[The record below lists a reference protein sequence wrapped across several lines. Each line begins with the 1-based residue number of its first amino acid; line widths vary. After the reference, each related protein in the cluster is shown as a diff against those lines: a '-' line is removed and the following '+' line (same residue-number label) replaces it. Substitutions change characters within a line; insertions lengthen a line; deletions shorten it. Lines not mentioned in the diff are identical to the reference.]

1 MGKRFDLGSM
11 IETVSG
17 LQEEAA
23 PQVRDIEVITEE
35 ILSLKYKK
43 KKKKEAG
50 SAVLSIGDRLI
61 EAKGMLTHGEWLSW
75 LEDRVEFTERTAQ
88 RFMRLAREWRNPT
101 ALSDLGATKALT
113 LLALPP
119 EEREKFIGEIHVV
132 NGEEKSVS
140 DMTSRELEQAVK
152 DAEQAR
158 ADARTAEE
166 ARAKMEADLR
176 IVKANL
182 EARQAESEKYR
193 AETDALRTELEELK
207 ARPVDVAV
215 MTVDQEKLDKARS
228 DAISEMQSKVDRAEA
243 AKGKA
248 EEARRA
254 AEAALEE
261 ARTKLEAAVKTERK
275 ETIAADADL
284 AAFELLFGQVM
295 DIANKMRGILLKAH
309 GRKDSGKEAGMIK
322 ALTTLSESIRKAAE
336 V

>member
-35 ILSLKYKK
+35 ILSLKRKAG
-43 KKKKEAG
+43 EAI
-50 SAVLSIGDRLI
+50 LDIGDRLI

-119 EEREKFIGEIHVV
+119 GERDVFIEEVHVV
-132 NGEEKSVS
+132 NGEAKSVS

-152 DAEQAR
+152 DAKQAR

-176 IVKANL
+176 IVNANL
-182 EARQAESEKYR
+182 EARQAEAEKYR

-243 AKGKA
+243 ARGKS

-275 ETIAADADL
+275 EIIAADADL

>member
-35 ILSLKYKK
+35 ILSLKQT
-43 KKKKEAG
+43 AG
-50 SAVLSIGDRLI
+50 DAILSIGDRLI

-166 ARAKMEADLR
+166 TRAKMEADLR

-182 EARQAESEKYR
+182 EARQAEAEKYR

-215 MTVDQEKLDKARS
+215 MTVDQENLDKARS
-228 DAISEMQSKVDRAEA
+228 DAISEMQSKVDR
-243 AKGKA
+243 A

-295 DIANKMRGILLKAH
+295 DIANKMRSILLKTH
-309 GRKDSGKEAGMIK
+309 GRKDSGKEDGMIK
-322 ALTTLSESIRKAAE
+322 ALTTLAESIRKAAE

>member
-35 ILSLKYKK
+35 ILSLKQT
-43 KKKKEAG
+43 AG
-50 SAVLSIGDRLI
+50 DAILSIGDRLI
-61 EAKGMLTHGEWLSW
+61 EAKGMLTHGEWLPW
-75 LEDRVEFTERTAQ
+75 LTERVEFSESTAQ
-88 RFMRLAREWRNPT
+88 RFMRLAREWRNPS
-101 ALSDLGATKALT
+101 ALTDLGATKALT

-182 EARQAESEKYR
+182 EARQAEAEKYR

-228 DAISEMQSKVDRAEA
+228 DAISKMQSKVDQAEA
-243 AKGKA
+243 
-248 EEARRA
+248 ARRA

-284 AAFELLFGQVM
+284 AAFELLFGQVV

>member
-1 MGKRFDLGSM
+1 MGDERKMGKRFDSGSM

-35 ILSLKYKK
+35 ILSLKQT
-43 KKKKEAG
+43 AG
-50 SAVLSIGDRLI
+50 DAILSIGDRLI

-119 EEREKFIGEIHVV
+119 EEREKFIEEVHVV

-193 AETDALRTELEELK
+193 AETDALRTELEKLK

-215 MTVDQEKLDKARS
+215 MTVDQEKLDKARA
-228 DAISEMQSKVDRAEA
+228 DAISEMQAKVDRAEA
-243 AKGKA
+243 ARSKA

-261 ARTKLEAAVKTERK
+261 ARTKLEAAVKTEQK

>member
-35 ILSLKYKK
+35 ILSLKQT
-43 KKKKEAG
+43 AG
-50 SAVLSIGDRLI
+50 DAILSIGDRLI

-75 LEDRVEFTERTAQ
+75 LTERVEFSESTAQ
-88 RFMRLAREWRNPT
+88 RFMRLAREWRNPS
-101 ALSDLGATKALT
+101 ALTDLGATKALT

-132 NGEEKSVS
+132 NGEAKSVS

-243 AKGKA
+243 ARGKA

-261 ARTKLEAAVKTERK
+261 ARTKLEAAVKTEQK

>member
-35 ILSLKYKK
+35 ILSLKQT
-43 KKKKEAG
+43 AG
-50 SAVLSIGDRLI
+50 DAILSIGDRLI
-61 EAKGMLTHGEWLSW
+61 EAKGMLTHGEWLPW
-75 LEDRVEFTERTAQ
+75 LTERVEFSESTAQ
-88 RFMRLAREWRNPT
+88 RFMRLSREWRNPS
-101 ALSDLGATKALT
+101 ALTDLGATKALT

-182 EARQAESEKYR
+182 EARQAEAEKYR

-228 DAISEMQSKVDRAEA
+228 DAISKMQSKVDQAEA
-243 AKGKA
+243 
-248 EEARRA
+248 ARRA

-284 AAFELLFGQVM
+284 AAFELLFGQVV

>member
-1 MGKRFDLGSM
+1 MGDERKMGKRFDSGSM

-35 ILSLKYKK
+35 ILSLKQT
-43 KKKKEAG
+43 AG
-50 SAVLSIGDRLI
+50 DAILSIGDRLI

-182 EARQAESEKYR
+182 EARQAEAEKYR

-243 AKGKA
+243 ARGKA

>member
-1 MGKRFDLGSM
+1 MGKKFDLGSM

-35 ILSLKYKK
+35 ILSLKQT
-43 KKKKEAG
+43 AG
-50 SAVLSIGDRLI
+50 SAILSIGDRLI

-119 EEREKFIGEIHVV
+119 EEREKFIEEVHVV

-166 ARAKMEADLR
+166 ALAKMEADMR
-176 IVKANL
+176 AVKANL
-182 EARQAESEKYR
+182 EARQAEAEKYR
-193 AETDALRTELEELK
+193 AETDVLRTELEELK

-215 MTVDQEKLDKARS
+215 MAVDQEKLDKARA

-243 AKGKA
+243 ARGKA

-309 GRKDSGKEAGMIK
+309 GREDGGKEAGMKK
-322 ALTTLSESIRKAAE
+322 ALTTLAESIRKAAE

>member
-35 ILSLKYKK
+35 ILSLKQT
-43 KKKKEAG
+43 AG
-50 SAVLSIGDRLI
+50 DAILSIGDRLI

-166 ARAKMEADLR
+166 ARAKMEAGMRL
-176 IVKANL
+176 V
-182 EARQAESEKYR
+182 R
-193 AETDALRTELEELK
+193 AT
-207 ARPVDVAV
+207 P
-215 MTVDQEKLDKARS
+215 
-228 DAISEMQSKVDRAEA
+228 EMQSKVDRAEA
-243 AKGKA
+243 ARGKA

-309 GRKDSGKEAGMIK
+309 GRKDSGKEEGMIK

>member
-1 MGKRFDLGSM
+1 MGDERKMGKRFDLGAM

-35 ILSLKYKK
+35 ILSLKQT
-43 KKKKEAG
+43 AG
-50 SAVLSIGDRLI
+50 SAILSIGDRLI

-113 LLALPP
+113 LLALPL
-119 EEREKFIGEIHVV
+119 EEREKFIKEVHVV

-166 ARAKMEADLR
+166 ARTKMEADMLA
-176 IVKANL
+176 VKATL
-182 EARQAESEKYR
+182 EARQAEAEKYR
-193 AETDALRTELEELK
+193 AETDALRAELEELK
-207 ARPVDVAV
+207 SRPVDVAV
-215 MTVDQEKLDKARS
+215 MSVDQEKLDKARA

-243 AKGKA
+243 AKDKA

-254 AEAALEE
+254 AEAALKETRE
-261 ARTKLEAAVKTERK
+261 KLESSVRADRKAA
-275 ETIAADADL
+275 IAADAEL
-284 AAFELLFGQVM
+284 ATFELLFSQVM
-295 DIANKMRGILLKAH
+295 GITNKLHGILLKAH
-309 GRKDSGKEAGMIK
+309 RREDSGKAAGMK
-322 ALTTLSESIRKAAE
+322 NALAALAESIRKAAE

>member
-35 ILSLKYKK
+35 ILSLKQT
-43 KKKKEAG
+43 AG
-50 SAVLSIGDRLI
+50 NAILDIGDRLI
-61 EAKGMLTHGEWLSW
+61 EAKGVLSHGDWLPW
-75 LEDRVEFTERTAQ
+75 LTERAEFSVSTAN
-88 RFMRLAREWRNPT
+88 RFMRLSREWRNSS
-101 ALSDLGATKALT
+101 ALTNLGATKALT

-119 EEREKFIGEIHVV
+119 EERDVFIEEVHVV

-166 ARAKMEADLR
+166 ARAKMEADMR
-176 IVKANL
+176 IVEANL
-182 EARQAESEKYR
+182 EARQAEAEKYR

-207 ARPVDVAV
+207 SRPVDVAV

-228 DAISEMQSKVDRAEA
+228 DAISEMQSKVDRAE
-243 AKGKA
+243 
-248 EEARRA
+248 EARRA

-261 ARTKLEAAVKTERK
+261 ARTKLEAAVKAKVKASITV
-275 ETIAADADL
+275 DADL

>member
-35 ILSLKYKK
+35 ILSLKQT
-43 KKKKEAG
+43 AG
-50 SAVLSIGDRLI
+50 DAILSIGDRLI

-166 ARAKMEADLR
+166 ARAKMEADMR
-176 IVKANL
+176 VVKANL
-182 EARQAESEKYR
+182 EARQAEAEKYR

-243 AKGKA
+243 ARGKA

-275 ETIAADADL
+275 DAIALDADL
-284 AAFELLFGQVM
+284 AAFELLFRQVM

>member
-23 PQVRDIEVITEE
+23 PQVRDINVITEE
-35 ILSLKYKK
+35 ILSLKQT
-43 KKKKEAG
+43 AG
-50 SAVLSIGDRLI
+50 DAILDIGDRLI
-61 EAKGMLTHGEWLSW
+61 EAKGMLTHGEWLPW
-75 LEDRVEFTERTAQ
+75 LTERVEFSESTAQ
-88 RFMRLAREWRNPT
+88 RFMRLAREWRNPS
-101 ALSDLGATKALT
+101 ALTDLGATKALT

-140 DMTSRELEQAVK
+140 GMTSRELEQAVK

-158 ADARTAEE
+158 AAARTAEE
-166 ARAKMEADLR
+166 ARAKVEADMR
-176 IVKANL
+176 VVKANL
-182 EARQAESEKYR
+182 EARQAEAEKYR

-215 MTVDQEKLDKARS
+215 MTVDQEKLDKARA
-228 DAISEMQSKVDRAEA
+228 DAISEMQSKVDRAE
-243 AKGKA
+243 
-248 EEARRA
+248 EACRA
-254 AEAALEE
+254 AEAALED
-261 ARTKLEAAVKTERK
+261 ARTKLEAAVKAERK

-309 GRKDSGKEAGMIK
+309 GREDSGKEAGMIK

>member
-23 PQVRDIEVITEE
+23 PQVRDINVITEE
-35 ILSLKYKK
+35 ILSLKQT
-43 KKKKEAG
+43 AG
-50 SAVLSIGDRLI
+50 DAILDIGDRLI
-61 EAKGMLTHGEWLSW
+61 EAKGVLSHGDWLPW
-75 LEDRVEFTERTAQ
+75 LTERAEFSVSTAN
-88 RFMRLAREWRNPT
+88 RFMRLSREWRNSS
-101 ALSDLGATKALT
+101 ALTNLGATKALT

-119 EEREKFIGEIHVV
+119 EERDVFIEEVHVV

-243 AKGKA
+243 ARGKA

-254 AEAALEE
+254 AEAELEE
-261 ARTKLEAAVKTERK
+261 ARTKLEAAVKTEQK

-295 DIANKMRGILLKAH
+295 DIANKMRGILIKAH

>member
-1 MGKRFDLGSM
+1 MGDERKMGKRFDLGSM
-11 IETVSG
+11 IETMSG

-35 ILSLKYKK
+35 ILSLKQT
-43 KKKKEAG
+43 AG
-50 SAVLSIGDRLI
+50 DAILSIGDRLI
-61 EAKGMLTHGEWLSW
+61 EAKGMLTHGEWLPW
-75 LEDRVEFTERTAQ
+75 LTERVEFSESTAQ
-88 RFMRLAREWRNPT
+88 RFMRLAREWRNPS
-101 ALSDLGATKALT
+101 ALTDLGATKALT

-182 EARQAESEKYR
+182 EARQAEAEKYR

-228 DAISEMQSKVDRAEA
+228 DAISKMQSKVDQAEA
-243 AKGKA
+243 
-248 EEARRA
+248 ARRA

-322 ALTTLSESIRKAAE
+322 ALTTLAESIRKAAE

>member
-23 PQVRDIEVITEE
+23 PQVRDINVITEE
-35 ILSLKYKK
+35 ILSLKQT
-43 KKKKEAG
+43 AG
-50 SAVLSIGDRLI
+50 SAILSIGDRLI
-61 EAKGMLTHGEWLSW
+61 EAKGMLTHGEWLPW
-75 LEDRVEFTERTAQ
+75 LTERVEFSESTAQ
-88 RFMRLAREWRNPT
+88 RFMRLSREWRNPS
-101 ALSDLGATKALT
+101 ALTDLGATKALT

-182 EARQAESEKYR
+182 EDRQAEAEKYR

-215 MTVDQEKLDKARS
+215 MAVDQEKLDKARS

-243 AKGKA
+243 ARGKA

-261 ARTKLEAAVKTERK
+261 ARTKLEAAVKTEQK

-322 ALTTLSESIRKAAE
+322 AMTTLAESIRKAAE

>member
-35 ILSLKYKK
+35 ILSLKQT
-43 KKKKEAG
+43 AG
-50 SAVLSIGDRLI
+50 DAILSIGDRLI
-61 EAKGMLTHGEWLSW
+61 EAKGMLTHGEWLPW
-75 LEDRVEFTERTAQ
+75 LTERVEFSESTAQ
-88 RFMRLAREWRNPT
+88 RFMRLSREWRNPS
-101 ALSDLGATKALT
+101 ALTDLGATKALT

-182 EARQAESEKYR
+182 EARQAEAEKYR

-228 DAISEMQSKVDRAEA
+228 DAISKMQSKVDQAEA
-243 AKGKA
+243 
-248 EEARRA
+248 ARRA

-322 ALTTLSESIRKAAE
+322 ALTTLAESIRKAAE

>member
-11 IETVSG
+11 IETMSG

-35 ILSLKYKK
+35 ILSLKQT
-43 KKKKEAG
+43 AG
-50 SAVLSIGDRLI
+50 DAILSIGDRLI
-61 EAKGMLTHGEWLSW
+61 EAKGMLTHGEWLPW
-75 LEDRVEFTERTAQ
+75 LTERVEFSESTAQ
-88 RFMRLAREWRNPT
+88 RFMRLAREWRNPS
-101 ALSDLGATKALT
+101 ALTDLGATKALT

-182 EARQAESEKYR
+182 EARQAEAEKYR

-228 DAISEMQSKVDRAEA
+228 DAISKMQSKVDQAEA
-243 AKGKA
+243 
-248 EEARRA
+248 ARRA

-322 ALTTLSESIRKAAE
+322 ALTTLAESIRKAAE

>member
-35 ILSLKYKK
+35 ILSLKQT
-43 KKKKEAG
+43 AG
-50 SAVLSIGDRLI
+50 DAILSIGDRLI

-140 DMTSRELEQAVK
+140 DMTSRELEQEVK

-166 ARAKMEADLR
+166 ARAKMEADMR

-228 DAISEMQSKVDRAEA
+228 DAISKMQSKVDRAEA
-243 AKGKA
+243 ARGKA

>member
-1 MGKRFDLGSM
+1 MGDERKMGKRFDSGSM

-35 ILSLKYKK
+35 ILSLKQT
-43 KKKKEAG
+43 AG
-50 SAVLSIGDRLI
+50 DAILSIGDRLI

-243 AKGKA
+243 ARGKA

>member
-1 MGKRFDLGSM
+1 
-11 IETVSG
+11 
-17 LQEEAA
+17 
-23 PQVRDIEVITEE
+23 
-35 ILSLKYKK
+35 
-43 KKKKEAG
+43 
-50 SAVLSIGDRLI
+50 
-61 EAKGMLTHGEWLSW
+61 MLTHGEWLSW

-119 EEREKFIGEIHVV
+119 EERDVFIEEVHVV

-166 ARAKMEADLR
+166 ARAKMEADMR

-182 EARQAESEKYR
+182 EARQAEAEKYR

-243 AKGKA
+243 ARGKA

-254 AEAALEE
+254 AEAELEE
-261 ARTKLEAAVKTERK
+261 ARTKLESAVKTERK

>member
-35 ILSLKYKK
+35 ILSLKQT
-43 KKKKEAG
+43 AG
-50 SAVLSIGDRLI
+50 SAILSIGDRLI
-61 EAKGMLTHGEWLSW
+61 EAKGMLTHGEWLPW
-75 LEDRVEFTERTAQ
+75 LTERVEFSESTAQ
-88 RFMRLAREWRNPT
+88 RFMRLSREWRNPS
-101 ALSDLGATKALT
+101 ALTDLGATKALT

-215 MTVDQEKLDKARS
+215 MTVDQEKLDKARA

-243 AKGKA
+243 ARGKA

-275 ETIAADADL
+275 EPIAADADL

-322 ALTTLSESIRKAAE
+322 ALTTLAESIRKAAE